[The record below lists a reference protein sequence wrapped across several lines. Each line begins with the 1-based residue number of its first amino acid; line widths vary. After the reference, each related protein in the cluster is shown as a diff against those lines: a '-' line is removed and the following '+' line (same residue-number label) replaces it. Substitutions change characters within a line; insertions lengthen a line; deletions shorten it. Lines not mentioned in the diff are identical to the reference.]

1 VEEAL
6 VLAVCVKGCH
16 RTYMDHTHRRRR
28 LPVLSKEVGVDLN
41 VMGLVE
47 LRVAVAEELA
57 V

>member
-1 VEEAL
+1 
-6 VLAVCVKGCH
+6 
-16 RTYMDHTHRRRR
+16 MDHTHRRRR
-28 LPVLSKEVGVDLN
+28 LPVLSTEVGVDLI